1 MELTG
6 SQIVIECLKE
16 QGVDTVFGYPGGT
29 ILNIYD
35 ELYRHPEIYHILTSH
50 EQGAAHAA
58 DGYAR
63 ATGKTGVCM
72 ATSGPGATNLVTGIA
87 TAYMDSTPMVA
98 ITCNVGKA
106 LLGKDS
112 FQEIDIAGVTMPIT
126 KYSFIVKD
134 VNQLA
139 DTVRVTLGPKG
150 RNVVLDK
157 QYGAPL
163 ITNDGVTIAKEIE
176 LEDAFENMGAQ
187 LVKEVATKTNDV
199 AGDGTTTATVL
210 AQAMVNAGMKNLAA
224 GANPIILRK
233 GMKKATACAVEAI
246 GKMSQKVNGKEH
258 IARVAA
264 ISAGDE
270 AVGQLVADAMEK
282 VSNNGVI
289 TIEES
294 KTMQTELDLV
304 EGMQFDRGY
313 ISAYMATDMDKMEA
327 VLDNPYILIT
337 DKKISNI
344 QEILPLLEQIVQS
357 GAKLLIIAEDVEG
370 EALTTLIVNKLR
382 GTFNVVAVKA
392 PGYGDRRK
400 AMLEDIAIL
409 TGGTVIS
416 SELGYELKDTTMD
429 MLGRAKSVK
438 VQKENTVIVDGEGDK
453 EALQSRIAQI
463 KKQIEETTSDFDREK
478 LQERLAKLSGGV
490 AVIRVGAATETEM
503 KEAKLRLEDALAATR
518 AAVEEGIIC
527 GGGSAYIHAS
537 KEVAKLAASLEG
549 DEKTGAGIV
558 LKALEAPLYHI
569 AANAGLEGSVII
581 NKVRESEVGVGF
593 DALKEEYVDMVS
605 AGILDPA
612 KVTRS
617 ALQNATSVAST
628 LLTTE
633 SVVANIKEDTPAMP
647 AGGAGMGGMM

>member
-1 MELTG
+1 MA
-6 SQIVIECLKE
+6 KE
-16 QGVDTVFGYPGGT
+16 IKY
-29 ILNIYD
+29 
-35 ELYRHPEIYHILTSH
+35 
-50 EQGAAHAA
+50 GAE
-58 DGYAR
+58 AR
-63 ATGKTGVCM
+63 A
-72 ATSGPGATNLVTGIA
+72 ALESG
-87 TAYMDSTPMVA
+87 
-98 ITCNVGKA
+98 
-106 LLGKDS
+106 
-112 FQEIDIAGVTMPIT
+112 
-126 KYSFIVKD
+126 

-157 QYGAPL
+157 SFGAPL

-233 GMKKATACAVEAI
+233 GMKKATDCAVEAI
-246 GKMSQKVNGKEH
+246 AEMSQKVNGKNH

-270 AVGQLVADAMEK
+270 EVGQLVADAMEK
-282 VSNNGVI
+282 VSGDGVI

-327 VLDNPYILIT
+327 VLENPYILIT

-344 QEILPLLEQIVQS
+344 QEILPLLEQIIQS

-453 EALQSRIAQI
+453 DAIQSRIAQI
-463 KKQIEETTSDFDREK
+463 KKQIEETTSEFDKEK
-478 LQERLAKLSGGV
+478 LQERLAKLAGGV

-537 KEVAKLAASLEG
+537 KKVAKLAETLEG
-549 DEKTGAGIV
+549 DEKTGASIV

-593 DALKEEYVDMVS
+593 DALKEEYVNMVE

-633 SVVANIKEDTPAMP
+633 SVVANIKEETPAMP
-647 AGGAGMGGMM
+647 ANGGMGGMM

>member
-1 MELTG
+1 MA
-6 SQIVIECLKE
+6 KE
-16 QGVDTVFGYPGGT
+16 IKY
-29 ILNIYD
+29 
-35 ELYRHPEIYHILTSH
+35 
-50 EQGAAHAA
+50 GAE
-58 DGYAR
+58 AR
-63 ATGKTGVCM
+63 
-72 ATSGPGATNLVTGIA
+72 N
-87 TAYMDSTPMVA
+87 
-98 ITCNVGKA
+98 A
-106 LLGKDS
+106 LQNG
-112 FQEIDIAGVTMPIT
+112 
-126 KYSFIVKD
+126 

-176 LEDAFENMGAQ
+176 LADGFENMGAQ
-187 LVKEVATKTNDV
+187 LIKEVAAKTNDV

-210 AQAMVNAGMKNLAA
+210 AQAMVNEGMKNLAA
-224 GANPIILRK
+224 GANPIVLRK
-233 GMKKATACAVEAI
+233 GMKKATDKAVQILAE
-246 GKMSQKVNGKEH
+246 MSQPVAGKEQ
-258 IARVAA
+258 IAKVAA
-264 ISAGDE
+264 VSSGSE
-270 AVGQLVADAMEK
+270 EVGQMVADAMEK
-282 VSNNGVI
+282 VSKDGVI

-313 ISAYMATDMDKMEA
+313 LSAYMCTDMDKMEA
-327 VLDNPYILIT
+327 VLDDPYILIT

-344 QEILPLLEQIVQS
+344 QDILPLLEKIVQA
-357 GAKLLIIAEDVEG
+357 GARLLIIAEDVEG

-409 TGGTVIS
+409 TGGQVIS
-416 SELGYELKDTTMD
+416 SDLGLELKDTTID

-438 VQKENTVIVDGEGDK
+438 VQKENTVIVDGAGDK
-453 EALQSRIAQI
+453 DAIAGRVSQI
-463 KKQIEETTSDFDREK
+463 RGQIDETTSEFDKEK
-478 LQERLAKLSGGV
+478 LQERLAKMAGGV

-503 KEAKLRLEDALAATR
+503 KEAKLRMEDALNATR
-518 AAVEEGIIC
+518 AAVEEGIIA

-537 KEVAKLAASLEG
+537 KKVAEFVDTLEG
-549 DEKTGAGIV
+549 DEKTGAKVI
-558 LKALEAPLYHI
+558 LKALEAPLYYI
-569 AANAGLEGSVII
+569 AANAGLEGAVII
-581 NKVRESEVGVGF
+581 NKVKESAPGTGF
-593 DALKEEYVDMVS
+593 NAATEEYVDMVDN
-605 AGILDPA
+605 GILDPV

-633 SVVANIKEDTPAMP
+633 SAVATIKEDTPAMP
-647 AGGAGMGGMM
+647 AGAGAGMGMM

>member
-1 MELTG
+1 MAKEIKYG
-6 SQIVIECLKE
+6 IE
-16 QGVDTVFGYPGGT
+16 
-29 ILNIYD
+29 
-35 ELYRHPEIYHILTSH
+35 
-50 EQGAAHAA
+50 
-58 DGYAR
+58 AR
-63 ATGKTGVCM
+63 
-72 ATSGPGATNLVTGIA
+72 
-87 TAYMDSTPMVA
+87 
-98 ITCNVGKA
+98 KA
-106 LLGKDS
+106 L
-112 FQEIDIAGVTMPIT
+112 EEGVN
-126 KYSFIVKD
+126 K
-134 VNQLA
+134 LA
-139 DTVRVTLGPKG
+139 NTVRVTIGPKG

-157 QYGAPL
+157 SYGAPL
-163 ITNDGVTIAKEIE
+163 ITNDGVTIAKDIE

-233 GMKKATACAVEAI
+233 GMKKATDCAVEAI
-246 GKMSQKVNGKEH
+246 AHMSEKVTGKDQIAKV
-258 IARVAA
+258 AS

-270 AVGQLVADAMEK
+270 EVGQMVADAMEK
-282 VSNNGVI
+282 VSNDGVI

-294 KTMQTELDLV
+294 KTMKTELDLV

-327 VLDNPYILIT
+327 NLDNPYILIT

-344 QEILPLLEQIVQS
+344 QEILPVLEQIVQS

-400 AMLEDIAIL
+400 EMLKDIAIL
-409 TGGTVIS
+409 TGGQVIS
-416 SELGYELKDTTMD
+416 EELGLELKDTTMD

-438 VQKENTVIVDGEGDK
+438 VQKENTVIVDGEGAK
-453 EALQSRIAQI
+453 EDIEARVAQI
-463 KKQIEETTSDFDREK
+463 RAQLEETTSDFDKEK
-478 LQERLAKLSGGV
+478 LQERLAKLAGGV

-503 KEAKLRLEDALAATR
+503 KEAKLRMEDALNATR
-518 AAVEEGIIC
+518 AAVEEGVIS

-537 KEVAKLAASLEG
+537 KKVAELAATLSG
-549 DEKTGAGIV
+549 DEKTGAEII
-558 LKALEAPLYHI
+558 LKALEGPLYHI
-569 AANAGLEGSVII
+569 AHNAGLEGAVII
-581 NKVRESEVGVGF
+581 NKVRESEVGTGY
-593 DALKEEYVDMVS
+593 DALNDEYVNMID

-633 SVVANIKEDTPAMP
+633 SVVADIKEDTPAMP
-647 AGGAGMGGMM
+647 AGAAGMGGMM

>member
-1 MELTG
+1 MAKEIKYG
-6 SQIVIECLKE
+6 IE
-16 QGVDTVFGYPGGT
+16 
-29 ILNIYD
+29 
-35 ELYRHPEIYHILTSH
+35 
-50 EQGAAHAA
+50 
-58 DGYAR
+58 AR
-63 ATGKTGVCM
+63 
-72 ATSGPGATNLVTGIA
+72 
-87 TAYMDSTPMVA
+87 
-98 ITCNVGKA
+98 KA
-106 LLGKDS
+106 L
-112 FQEIDIAGVTMPIT
+112 EEGVN
-126 KYSFIVKD
+126 K
-134 VNQLA
+134 LA
-139 DTVRVTLGPKG
+139 NTVRVTIGPKG

-157 QYGAPL
+157 SYGAPL
-163 ITNDGVTIAKEIE
+163 ITNDGVTIAKDIE
-176 LEDAFENMGAQ
+176 LEDAFENQGAQ

-233 GMKKATACAVEAI
+233 GMKKATDCAVEAI
-246 GKMSQKVNGKEH
+246 AQMSEKVTGKDQIAKV
-258 IARVAA
+258 AS

-270 AVGQLVADAMEK
+270 EVGQMVADAMEK
-282 VSNNGVI
+282 VSNDGVI

-294 KTMQTELDLV
+294 KTMKTELDLV

-327 VLDNPYILIT
+327 NLDNPYILIT

-344 QEILPLLEQIVQS
+344 QEILPVLEQIVQN

-400 AMLEDIAIL
+400 EMLKDIAIL
-409 TGGTVIS
+409 TGGQVIS
-416 SELGYELKDTTMD
+416 EELGLELKDTTLD

-438 VQKENTVIVDGEGDK
+438 VQKENTVIVDGEGAK
-453 EALQSRIAQI
+453 EDIEARVSQIRAQL
-463 KKQIEETTSDFDREK
+463 EETTSDFDKEK
-478 LQERLAKLSGGV
+478 LQERLAKLAGGV

-503 KEAKLRLEDALAATR
+503 KEAKLRMEDALNATR
-518 AAVEEGIIC
+518 AAVEEGVIS

-537 KEVAKLAASLEG
+537 KKVAELAATLSG
-549 DEKTGAGIV
+549 DEKTGAEII
-558 LKALEAPLYHI
+558 LKALEAPLFHI
-569 AANAGLEGSVII
+569 ANNAGLEGAVII
-581 NKVRESEVGVGF
+581 NKVRESEVGTGY
-593 DALKEEYVDMVS
+593 DALNDKYVNMVD

-633 SVVANIKEDTPAMP
+633 AVVTTIKEDAPAMP
-647 AGGAGMGGMM
+647 AGAAGMGGMM